1 MALILIEDFTD
12 NQISNQLTDG
22 AGYLLDSR
30 VVSYW
35 HGLAS
40 DFSIPIAN
48 LPLEAD
54 ITQVVKDYL
63 IVCVSMHVASD
74 NIGGDLTELQGGVT
88 YDLWEGK
95 YTSLEARKSVLM
107 GMMSAE
113 DVYDPTNPPETNTSN
128 QNIMTWTTA

>member
-63 IVCVSMHVASD
+63 ITCVSLHVISD
-74 NIGGDLTELQGGVT
+74 NIGGDLTELQDGITTSIWDLKEDSVT
-88 YDLWEGK
+88 TRQNRLLGI
-95 YTSLEARKSVLM
+95 
-107 GMMSAE
+107 MSAE
-113 DVYDPTNPPETNTSN
+113 DVYDPTNPPESNTSN